1 MRALITGGTG
11 FIGSNLA
18 LALAAEGHD
27 IVLSGM
33 PHEQELPDF
42 RGTVL
47 YGDMQNI
54 DWDAVGS
61 IDAVFHEGAISD
73 TRLHDRDHMLR
84 VNVDI
89 SKIVFKR
96 AVEHGAK
103 HIVYASSAA
112 VYGNVPTPFRE
123 DGPLSP
129 LTPYGESKVLLDKFA
144 IEFAREHADIRIV
157 GLRYSNV
164 YGPHED
170 HKGNM
175 SSIIRQCAHQMLSG
189 SPRLFEHGEQK
200 RDYVY
205 VKDVVRANIL
215 ALHAKESCVVNC
227 ASGVATSFND
237 LIALL
242 NRVLGLSR
250 EPEYIPNP
258 YGRTYQSHTECDT
271 SLAKEKL
278 GFSVEYDI
286 ERGIK
291 DYFDSGFLLR

>member
-18 LALAAEGHD
+18 LALAAGGHD
-27 IVLSGM
+27 VVLSGM
-33 PHEQELPDF
+33 PHEQELPNF
-42 RGTVL
+42 KGTLL

-54 DWDAVGS
+54 DWNAVGS

-73 TRLHDRDHMLR
+73 TRQYDRDNVLR
-84 VNVDI
+84 VNVEM
-89 SKIVFKR
+89 SKMIFNH

-123 DGPLSP
+123 DGPVAP
-129 LTPYGESKVLLDKFA
+129 LTPYGESKVILDKFA
-144 IEFAREHADIRIV
+144 MQFAREHSDTRVV
-157 GLRYSNV
+157 GLRYFNV
-164 YGPHED
+164 YGPRED

-175 SSIIRQCAHQMLSG
+175 SSMIRQCARQMLSG
-189 SPRLFEHGEQK
+189 NPRLFEHGEQK
-200 RDYVY
+200 RDYIY

-215 ALHAKESCVVNC
+215 ALDAKESCIVNC
-227 ASGVATSFND
+227 GSSIATSFND

-242 NRVLGLSR
+242 NRVLNLSR

-258 YGRTYQSHTECDT
+258 YDNSYQSHTECDA
-271 SLAKEKL
+271 SLAKEIL
-278 GFSVEYDI
+278 GFSAEYDI
-286 ERGIK
+286 ERGVRG
-291 DYFDSGFLLR
+291 YFDSGFLLR